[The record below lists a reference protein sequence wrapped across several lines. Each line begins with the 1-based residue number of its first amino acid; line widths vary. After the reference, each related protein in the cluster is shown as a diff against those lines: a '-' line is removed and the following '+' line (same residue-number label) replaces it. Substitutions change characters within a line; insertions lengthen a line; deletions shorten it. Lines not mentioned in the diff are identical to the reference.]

1 MNLVKKRY
9 FFAVMIFAFLGFT
22 IKDEETK
29 VITIPPTF
37 VVDVPQMATATP
49 ADATANSELLSTSF
63 TLHTGKSFIGFKEA
77 LAYRESRGNYTIV
90 NRFGYMGKYQ
100 FGKRALSF
108 YGVTDTEQFLNS
120 PEQQEQVFVLSL
132 QRTKWFLRKEIKKY
146 VGKTINGIHITES
159 GILAAAHLA
168 GESSVKKFFKHQGGY
183 NFADGNGVTLQHYLK
198 TFAGYDTSDIEAVQ
212 KPQWKA
218 PETTSL
224 SLAAL

>member
-1 MNLVKKRY
+1 
-9 FFAVMIFAFLGFT
+9 
-22 IKDEETK
+22 
-29 VITIPPTF
+29 
-37 VVDVPQMATATP
+37 
-49 ADATANSELLSTSF
+49 
-63 TLHTGKSFIGFKEA
+63 
-77 LAYRESRGNYTIV
+77 
-90 NRFGYMGKYQ
+90 MGKYQ

-212 KPQWKA
+212 KPQWKS
-218 PETTSL
+218 PEETL